1 MPYEISN
8 ARRGTSIIRAEA
20 PGTYTIQLSH
30 LSTNTS
36 IETVTEASVKRVN
49 WSSNG
54 YINISRGATP
64 NLVLSLYNTGEMRF
78 DEYGHSLANGATGN
92 IVVTIVTGGSV
103 IMEVSK
109 AATYSVD
116 LDKL

>member
-1 MPYEISN
+1 
-8 ARRGTSIIRAEA
+8 
-20 PGTYTIQLSH
+20 
-30 LSTNTS
+30 
-36 IETVTEASVKRVN
+36 
-49 WSSNG
+49 
-54 YINISRGATP
+54 
-64 NLVLSLYNTGEMRF
+64 MRF